1 MRKHAVRQRAV
12 SKSWADPQPPMTAA
26 ESDKKAEITAVRLL
40 ARREH
45 GTRELKRKLAAKG
58 HGGESV
64 DRVVEKL
71 GAESLVSDERFV
83 STFISYHAG
92 RGHGP
97 VRIKAEL
104 RQRGVLDTE
113 ITAGL
118 LAAPQEWAAI
128 ARGVRLRKFGGQLP
142 RTASERAKQARF
154 LQYRGFTTD
163 QIRAAFQIGE
173 GESEEQ
179 CDADPSSESVDQDWS
194 D

>member
-1 MRKHAVRQRAV
+1 MCALDGLLPAADSASDAIVAALKSGLSDPHPGVRKHAVR
-12 SKSWADPQPPMTAA
+12 KPWADPQPPMAAA
-26 ESDKKAEITAVRLL
+26 ESDKKAEIAAVRLL

-104 RQRGVLDTE
+104 RQRGVLDAE
-113 ITAGL
+113 IIEADD
-118 LAAPQEWAAI
+118 APKGDRNWS
-128 ARGVRLRKFGGQLP
+128 K
-142 RTASERAKQARF
+142 RA
-154 LQYRGFTTD
+154 
-163 QIRAAFQIGE
+163 
-173 GESEEQ
+173 
-179 CDADPSSESVDQDWS
+179 
-194 D
+194 